1 MEDDLINYEVID
13 DGIRDIEGI
22 PVVGISQ
29 LTDGSYAF
37 CTTLSGPRE
46 LLWVLEQV
54 KREVLE
60 DYLG

>member
-1 MEDDLINYEVID
+1 MEDDLINFEEIQEEQQV
-13 DGIRDIEGI
+13 EGI

-29 LTDGSYAF
+29 LPDGSYAF